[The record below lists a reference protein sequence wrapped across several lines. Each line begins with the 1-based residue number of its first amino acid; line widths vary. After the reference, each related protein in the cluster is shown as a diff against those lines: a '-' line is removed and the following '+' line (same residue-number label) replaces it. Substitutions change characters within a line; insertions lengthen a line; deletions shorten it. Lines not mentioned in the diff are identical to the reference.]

1 VRLFDV
7 HHWEF
12 AMLIKKRPVSPMS
25 YSTFAEAV
33 AGHPIRTFL
42 ICLIGM
48 TLSTMDQALFSYA
61 IPGLTA
67 EFNVGLDVAG
77 AMLSLSFLVASFT
90 VVITGIMTDYFGRRR
105 MFVITMALSALFVGC
120 HALAPTIQWLT
131 VFRVL
136 GFATAVGMFPVAATM
151 MVEAAP
157 ARYRGTLSAWLQMS
171 YPLGF
176 AIGALIASLFLADL
190 GWRAMFYPAFLVIP
204 VAFLLGAG
212 LKETERF
219 ANARKQPTET
229 LTPSAPVPAKR
240 RPLTAHI
247 AELLSPQLRR
257 RSLICF
263 LGTIASNIAIAGVT
277 YFLPTF
283 LIQDRGIS
291 QADAAGML
299 AWSWAIAAIG
309 YLLASYVG
317 EFVLTRR
324 NTVILYQW
332 LGAACFALTLW
343 LAESTTVLMLGI
355 GVSTMFFFGSE
366 SMRMP
371 MVAEIFPTRL
381 RATAAAV
388 VGSLGVTIASL
399 TAPLLIP
406 PTALALGWTW
416 TFTIFAVAPLV
427 IAGFIFAC
435 LENFPAGVEIEELS
449 V

>member
-1 VRLFDV
+1 MSDPTRDGFS
-7 HHWEF
+7 
-12 AMLIKKRPVSPMS
+12 VSA
-25 YSTFAEAV
+25 FVNAV

-42 ICLIGM
+42 VCLLGL

-67 EFNVGLDVAG
+67 EFDVGLDVAG
-77 AMLSLSFLVASFT
+77 AMLSLSFLAASFT
-90 VVITGIMTDYFGRRR
+90 VVISGVLTDYFGRKR

-151 MVEAAP
+151 IVESAP

-176 AIGALIASLFLADL
+176 AIGALLASLFLADL

-204 VAFLLGAG
+204 AAFLLGAC
-212 LKETERF
+212 LRETDRF
-219 ANARKQPTET
+219 ATARQQATAT
-229 LTPSAPVPAKR
+229 DAPSTTAVVKR
-240 RPLTAHI
+240 RPLKAHLG
-247 AELLSPQLRR
+247 ELLSPQLRR

-263 LGTIASNIAIAGVT
+263 AGTISSNLAIAGAT

-291 QADAAGML
+291 EAGAAGML
-299 AWSWAIAAIG
+299 VWSWGIAAVG
-309 YLLASYVG
+309 YILASYVG

-332 LGAACFALTLW
+332 LGALCFALTLW
-343 LAESTTVLMLGI
+343 LVESPTLLMIGI

-381 RATAAAV
+381 RATAAAT
-388 VGSLGVTIASL
+388 VGSLGVTTASL

-406 PTALALGWTW
+406 PTVQALGWTW
-416 TFTIFAVAPLV
+416 TFTLFAVAPLLV
-427 IAGFIFAC
+427 AGFIFLC
-435 LENFPAGVEIEELS
+435 LENFPVGVEIEELS

>member
-1 VRLFDV
+1 MANTTPDGFSASAFVD
-7 HHWEF
+7 
-12 AMLIKKRPVSPMS
+12 
-25 YSTFAEAV
+25 AV
-33 AGHPIRTFL
+33 AGHPIRTFV
-42 ICLIGM
+42 ICLLGL

-77 AMLSLSFLVASFT
+77 AMLSLSFLAASFT
-90 VVITGIMTDYFGRRR
+90 VVVSGVMTDYFGRRR

-120 HALAPTIQWLT
+120 HAMAPTIEWLT
-131 VFRVL
+131 LFRVL

-151 MVEAAP
+151 IVESAP

-176 AIGALIASLFLADL
+176 AIGALVASLFLADL

-204 VAFLLGAG
+204 AAFLLGAG
-212 LKETERF
+212 LKETKRF
-219 ANARKQPTET
+219 ASAQQHSTGT
-229 LTPSAPVPAKR
+229 ATPNAKR
-240 RPLTAHI
+240 RPLKAHL

-263 LGTIASNIAIAGVT
+263 VGTIFSNLAIAGAT

-283 LIQDRGIS
+283 LIEDRGVS

-299 AWSWAIAAIG
+299 VWSWAIAAVG

-332 LGAACFALTLW
+332 LGAVCFGLTLW
-343 LAESTTVLMLGI
+343 LVESPTLLMIGI
-355 GVSTMFFFGSE
+355 GISTMFFFGSE

-381 RATAAAV
+381 RATAAAT
-388 VGSLGVTIASL
+388 VGSLGVTTASL

-406 PTALALGWTW
+406 ATVAALGWTW
-416 TFTIFAVAPLV
+416 TFTLFAVVPLV
-427 IAGFIFAC
+427 IAGFIFSC